1 MAALSTLVSVG
12 MELGDPLLDTG
23 SGEFQI
29 NQEAAHLLEL
39 IDTFLLA
46 SWASFAFDV
55 NDSVGAS
62 IRSLKISM
70 PLIDVPELTVGSHKH
85 LFTLVIKIGTF
96 GDVLEIFQSVFF
108 RPKQLPTWS
117 FVDHLVSVYD
127 LRKSPINCGGRVI
140 RQG

>member
-23 SGEFQI
+23 SGELQI
-29 NQEAAHLLEL
+29 NQEVAHLLEL

-46 SWASFAFDV
+46 SWASFAFNV
-55 NDSVGAS
+55 KDSVGAS

-70 PLIDVPELTVGSHKH
+70 PLINVPELMVGSHKH
-85 LFTLVIKIGTF
+85 LFTLVIKVGTF
-96 GDVLEIFQSVFF
+96 ADVLEIFQSVFF

-117 FVDHLVSVYD
+117 FFDHLVSAYD
-127 LRKSPINCGGRVI
+127 LRKSPINCGRRVI